1 MNLESYLNT
10 QVELISKSSAI
21 HSEAVSDLL
30 SQGLVSI
37 QALQAG
43 DRIAAIR
50 QNLTASV
57 GKNDYSI
64 TVSYNSPKPDEAAY
78 VVNAVV
84 DAYTK
89 FTIGDQHKKSETTL
103 EDVKSD

>member
-1 MNLESYLNT
+1 M
-10 QVELISKSSAI
+10 
-21 HSEAVSDLL
+21 
-30 SQGLVSI
+30 SI

-64 TVSYNSPKPDEAAY
+64 TVSYNSPKPDDILAEDKLIETY
-78 VVNAVV
+78 KIGVRPDQVMVVPVERV
-84 DAYTK
+84 
-89 FTIGDQHKKSETTL
+89 FQ
-103 EDVKSD
+103 